1 MHIYSKVHVYLLF
14 QLVIGSAVVN
24 DIMDFLKGRI
34 LQQHHK
40 RALEVL
46 RLLRGLSVTVVRRYK
61 PAW

>member
-14 QLVIGSAVVN
+14 QLVIGIAVVN